1 MAFRPRGGYIE
12 GMQWIDDGIVLGVRR
27 HGESGVILEV
37 MTRAHGRHL
46 GLVHG
51 GRSKALQPVLQ
62 TGNTVQATWRAR
74 LDEHLGTFTVEGR
87 ELRAAR
93 YLGSPIA
100 LYGLAALAALVR
112 FLPERDPHPALY
124 DTVAVLVDHLDDPD
138 IAPALYVRFELA
150 VLAELGFGLDLAR
163 CAATNSPDDLAY
175 VSPKSGRAVSAG
187 AGEPYRDR
195 LLRLPGFLIGRA
207 RENRPPPG
215 DIADGLALTDFFLR
229 QHVFEPR
236 GMVPPEERAR
246 FVALATARDGGGRF

>member
-37 MTRAHGRHL
+37 VTRAHGRHL

-74 LDEHLGTFTVEGR
+74 LDEHLGTFTVECR

-124 DTVAVLVDHLDDPD
+124 DTVAVLVDHRDDPD

-163 CAATNSPDDLAY
+163 CAATNSADDLAY

-236 GMVPPEERAR
+236 GMAPPEERAR
-246 FVALATARDGGGRF
+246 FVSLATARDGGGRF